1 MENSLHFLLAFLV
14 KEKSRLTKMIPKSD
28 LLFNIIISIQLDIHF
43 CICFLFVFVFPCV
56 CLPLH
61 RSGTEATPG
70 FNRRAA
76 AAAGLYGG
84 AAMVTGHSS
93 RQPCKASGD
102 GGLYSLRSD
111 AEVLCDWINV
121 FLPVIVYTLILN
133 FFHLLFHTLQ
143 V

>member
-1 MENSLHFLLAFLV
+1 MFACPSIALALRPHQASIVVQQLQRGSMEERPWSL
-14 KEKSRLTKMIPKSD
+14 
-28 LLFNIIISIQLDIHF
+28 
-43 CICFLFVFVFPCV
+43 
-56 CLPLH
+56 
-61 RSGTEATPG
+61 ATALGSPG
-70 FNRRAA
+70 
-76 AAAGLYGG
+76 
-84 AAMVTGHSS
+84 
-93 RQPCKASGD
+93 KASGD